1 MAVEVDHRDGS
12 ICAVDGSQQRE
23 GDGVVTAQRDDTGKC
38 LALLRGAELVGVGGG
53 GTREDAVM
61 TLLDLVKSPSV
72 VVPEVSSL
80 IIQGI
85 QSTLELGRTY
95 EVTGISP
102 QSSTVAQLSKGLVSR
117 GTLYPP
123 LKPHLVR
130 SRVIRYCTAKGGH
143 AL

>member
-1 MAVEVDHRDGS
+1 MAQVMNSTEYL
-12 ICAVDGSQQRE
+12 
-23 GDGVVTAQRDDTGKC
+23 GK
-38 LALLRGAELVGVGGG
+38 
-53 GTREDAVM
+53 
-61 TLLDLVKSPSV
+61 
-72 VVPEVSSL
+72 
-80 IIQGI
+80 
-85 QSTLELGRTY
+85 TY

-130 SRVIRYCTAKGGH
+130 GCVIRYCTAKGGH